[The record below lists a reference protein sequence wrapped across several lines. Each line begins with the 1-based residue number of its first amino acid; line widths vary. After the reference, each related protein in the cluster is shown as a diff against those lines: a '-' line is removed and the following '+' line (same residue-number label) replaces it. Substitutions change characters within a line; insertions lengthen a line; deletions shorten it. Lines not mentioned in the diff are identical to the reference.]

1 MPVEKRKTVPFER
14 DRNGVPVQAG
24 SDLRILNITLSTGV
38 WTEIKTPTD
47 FDIKTLTLKTR
58 NGAGFR
64 IASTPGGEYYT
75 IPASAQFSMS
85 LVKGN
90 DETIF
95 QVQSETEEVLEVMLV
110 R

>member
-1 MPVEKRKTVPFER
+1 MEKRITIPFKR

-24 SDLRILNITLSTGV
+24 SDLRILNVSLSTEV
-38 WTEIKTPTD
+38 WTEIKTPAD
-47 FDIKTLTLKTR
+47 FDIKALMLKTR
-58 NGAGFR
+58 TGAGFK
-64 IASTPGGEYYT
+64 IASTSGGEYYT
-75 IPASAQFSMS
+75 IPSNSQFSMS

-95 QVQSETEEVLEVMLV
+95 QVRSETEEVLEVMLV